1 MYQMLLN
8 KGTYGGQQYF
18 KPETV
23 DMFTQ
28 RQSAVSRRG
37 LGFDRW
43 DPDLTKK
50 YPSEL
55 ASSQTYGHT
64 GYTGTCVW
72 VDPSRGLVYIFLSN
86 RVNPSVTD
94 KLSTMKIRGRIE
106 DAIIKAVDKGVK

>member
-1 MYQMLLN
+1 MFLN
-8 KGTYGGQQYF
+8 KGSYGGEQYF

-23 DMFTQ
+23 NMFTSK
-28 RQSAVSRRG
+28 QSPVSRRG

-43 DPDLTKK
+43 DPVTTKK

-72 VDPSRGLVYIFLSN
+72 VDPSRGLVYVFLSN
-86 RVNPSVTD
+86 RVNPTVSD
-94 KLSTMKIRGRIE
+94 KLSNLSIRGRIQ
-106 DAIIKAVDKGVK
+106 DVINRAIDK